1 MQRETHFTQTVALPE
16 NLRQKLM
23 DAPRIVQ
30 NRKQE
35 RSIWLMTICFFVA
48 INIGLYLENDKQQE
62 EATAASYQYLTPI
75 NMYPWKVSGFCVS
88 LF

>member
-16 NLRQKLM
+16 NLRQQLM

-35 RSIWLMTICFFVA
+35 RSIWLLTICFFLA
-48 INIGLYLENDKQQE
+48 INVGLYLENEKQQQ
-62 EATAASYQYLTPI
+62 EATAASYQYLTPTYQ
-75 NMYPWKVSGFCVS
+75 YPWKVSGSCV
-88 LF
+88 

>member
-16 NLRQKLM
+16 NLRQQLL

-35 RSIWLMTICFFVA
+35 RSIWLLTICFFLA
-48 INIGLYLENDKQQE
+48 INVGLYLENEKQQQQV
-62 EATAASYQYLTPI
+62 TAASYQ
-75 NMYPWKVSGFCVS
+75 
-88 LF
+88 